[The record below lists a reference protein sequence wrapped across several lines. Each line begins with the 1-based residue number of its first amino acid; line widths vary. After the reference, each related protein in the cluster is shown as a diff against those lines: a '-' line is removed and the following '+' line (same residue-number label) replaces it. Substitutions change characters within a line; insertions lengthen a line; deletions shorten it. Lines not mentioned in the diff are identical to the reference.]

1 MRYDFQCQSCGDIL
15 EIKWPMNHEL
25 PTVTCDDCESP
36 MQRLYSMPVISMPET
51 SAVEVLN
58 RHVRGEGDPLP
69 GYTQAQT
76 KWMANEKA
84 RIQKREKGQ
93 KSSSGP
99 SQSFPGGGAVSR
111 VHGD

>member
-1 MRYDFQCQSCGDIL
+1 MWYEFYCDTCKEQEDIL
-15 EIKWPMNHEL
+15 MNMNNYTPIWNGLCGHSL
-25 PTVTCDDCESP
+25 RRIFSV
-36 MQRLYSMPVISMPET
+36 PVIAFPET

-58 RHVRGEGDPLP
+58 RHARGEGDPLA
-69 GYTQAQT
+69 GYTQEQT

-93 KSSSGP
+93 KSGGGP

-111 VHGD
+111 VYGD